1 MGNSYPMT
9 VFANGQSPDESFK
22 RILDLVELRLKQQD
36 MYNDI
41 LATRL
46 AEALER
52 ISQLEQELQNLKRK

>member
-1 MGNSYPMT
+1 MT